1 MAVVGDCIRNL
12 PRGYREEGEGRITE
26 RFVTS
31 ATETVVTSEERSLPA
46 GEPCP
51 KYRLCCSH
59 KEWADLKEAWAAT
72 QKKWALDGRDT
83 FGNLPSTKEGE

>member
-12 PRGYREEGEGRITE
+12 PREEREEGEGRITE

-31 ATETVVTSEERSLPA
+31 VTEIAVTSEERSLPA

-51 KYRLCCSH
+51 KFRWSCSH
-59 KEWADLKEAWAAT
+59 KEWADLKEAWAAL
-72 QKKWALDGRDT
+72 KERWALDGRDT